1 MVMVSTVVTPEYSST
16 HTHTEKK
23 SRDRQILHMYT
34 LLLQTVLVYR
44 YLLRG
49 DKSGER
55 SAQFTFI

>member
-16 HTHTEKK
+16 HTEKK
-23 SRDRQILHMYT
+23 RRDRQILHMYT

-49 DKSGER
+49 DRSGER